1 MACCKGEKIPYE
13 ELFPEELKTLRNNL
27 VDYVGGNVGLGATPY
42 GGNIAAPVNPA
53 SNAALNMVMGMMGH
67 GGYSPFPGVPYTGGQ
82 QGAPMPWVPYPDKGN
97 DGGDDAWKDDSDII
111 GKDELKDPS
120 KTSKVKKDQLVNP
133 NAWFDQYDTTTW

>member
-1 MACCKGEKIPYE
+1 MACCTGEKIPWE
-13 ELFPEELKTLRNNL
+13 EINAPELKTLRNNL
-27 VDYVGGNVGLGATPY
+27 VNYIGGNVGLGAKPY
-42 GGNIAAPVNPA
+42 TGEIAAPVND
-53 SNAALNMVMGMMGH
+53 SVIDALNLVRGMTR
-67 GGYSPFPGVPYTGGQ
+67 GGVYSPQSGIPYSGGQ

-97 DGGDDAWKDDSDII
+97 DGGDDAWKDDPDII

>member
-53 SNAALNMVMGMMGH
+53 SNAVLNMVMGMMGH

-82 QGAPMPWVPYPDKGN
+82 QGSPYIAPPPDEPPPPPPPEIPDRIPGP
-97 DGGDDAWKDDSDII
+97 DRR
-111 GKDELKDPS
+111 
-120 KTSKVKKDQLVNP
+120 QRR
-133 NAWFDQYDTTTW
+133 YDRYDRTTW